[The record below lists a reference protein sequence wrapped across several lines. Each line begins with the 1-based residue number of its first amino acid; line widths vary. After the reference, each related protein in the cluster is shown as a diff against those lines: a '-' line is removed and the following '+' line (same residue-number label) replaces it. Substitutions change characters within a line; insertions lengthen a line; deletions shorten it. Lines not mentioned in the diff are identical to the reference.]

1 TWNQGTAT
9 DIADQKRLH
18 MSTPFDFFRNIV
30 SRMRNDDG
38 SLRRLALDI
47 HRALF
52 FHPDCYGTKTIP
64 ITTPNEVLMVTD
76 IPEALREAI
85 AEGRTNDTLVLRN
98 DYVDAIIANLL
109 EILARHRDLAPAV
122 PGAAAANIAGG
133 AEEGVGA

>member
-1 TWNQGTAT
+1 
-9 DIADQKRLH
+9 
-18 MSTPFDFFRNIV
+18 
-30 SRMRNDDG
+30 MRNDDG

-76 IPEALREAI
+76 IPEALRETI
-85 AEGRTNDTLVLRN
+85 AEGRTNDTLVLRS

-109 EILARHRDLAPAV
+109 EVLARHGDVALAV
-122 PGAAAANIAGG
+122 LSAGG
-133 AEEGVGA
+133 AEEVSRTASLPSAVTSMKHYRDEVPLAGPSKRPRY